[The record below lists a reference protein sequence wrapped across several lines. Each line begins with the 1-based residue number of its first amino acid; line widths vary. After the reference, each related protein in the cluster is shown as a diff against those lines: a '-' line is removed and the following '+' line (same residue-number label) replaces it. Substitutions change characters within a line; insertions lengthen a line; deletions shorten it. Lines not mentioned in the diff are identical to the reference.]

1 MQIQINS
8 LNKALADEALERVNV
23 YSYAQDL
30 SAKLHQ
36 HAHSIET
43 LTKGFQQ
50 LKIEASSKSTF
61 QHFEA
66 KTEALQEQIKKID
79 PIIKQV
85 DFKVE
90 RVDAKVEDHKKEV
103 ERVRVQE
110 RIEKE
115 QQHKQIVEQQQ

>member
-1 MQIQINS
+1 M
-8 LNKALADEALERVNV
+8 NV

-30 SAKLHQ
+30 STKLHQ

-85 DFKVE
+85 DNKVE

-115 QQHKQIVEQQQ
+115 HQHKQIVEQQQ

>member
-1 MQIQINS
+1 MS
-8 LNKALADEALERVNV
+8 V
-23 YSYAQDL
+23 YTHAQDL
-30 SAKLHQ
+30 STKLHH
-36 HAHSIET
+36 HAHSIES

-66 KTEALQEQIKKID
+66 KTEDLQEQIKKID

-85 DFKVE
+85 DLKLE
-90 RVDAKVEDHKKEV
+90 RVDAKVEVHKKEV

-110 RIEKE
+110 RIEKD
-115 QQHKQIVEQQQ
+115 Q